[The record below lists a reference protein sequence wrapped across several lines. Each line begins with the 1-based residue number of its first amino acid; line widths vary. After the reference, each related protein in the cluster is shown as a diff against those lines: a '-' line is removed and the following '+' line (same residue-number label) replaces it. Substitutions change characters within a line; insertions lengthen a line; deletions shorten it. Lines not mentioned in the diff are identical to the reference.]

1 MVHDFQFASGQFT
14 NEASKNP
21 HVKRSL
27 GPKDV

>member
-1 MVHDFQFASGQFT
+1 MVHGFQFATSQFT
-14 NEASKNP
+14 NEASKKP